1 MPAVIDSG
9 QRSPLRETPQAHLL
23 ALVAHELRKP
33 LSPIAIAASL
43 LSESAGDAQK
53 LSRLQSVIERQVQQL
68 ARVISDLTDTARTR
82 TGRLSIERR
91 TIVSTAFVE
100 QAADSCR
107 AALAARHQRL
117 LLQLPRQPFR
127 LQADPGRLAQILTN
141 LIDNASKFSAPGTSI
156 VVAFAVRRNQAL
168 LCVADEGIGIVPE
181 ALATLFDPTVQR
193 ARTVRPQ
200 GAGLG
205 LGLSIVRELAEAH
218 GGSVRA
224 RSAGEGRGARFVVW
238 LPNGAAVPA
247 ANDAA
252 TCSAM
257 RPSPIRTM
265 QATPGRSAGSARH
278 PLTHRYS
285 APPARSPR

>member
-1 MPAVIDSG
+1 MPAVIDGG
-9 QRSPLRETPQAHLL
+9 QRGALRETAQAHLL
-23 ALVAHELRKP
+23 AMVAHELRKP

-53 LSRLQSVIERQVQQL
+53 LCHLQSVIERQVQQL
-68 ARVISDLTDTARTR
+68 ARVIADLTDTARTR
-82 TGRLSIERR
+82 TGKLSIERR
-91 TIVSTAFVE
+91 SIVSTAFVE
-100 QAADSCR
+100 QAADACR
-107 AALAARHQRL
+107 AALDARRQRL
-117 LLQLPRQPFR
+117 RLQLPRQPFR

-156 VVAFAVRRNQAL
+156 VVTFAVRRNQAL
-168 LCVADEGIGIVPE
+168 LCVADEGIGIAPE

-247 ANDAA
+247 ANDGAA
-252 TCSAM
+252 SGAT
-257 RPSPIRTM
+257 RPSPAGTM
-265 QATPGRSAGSARH
+265 QTTRGRRVGSA
-278 PLTHRYS
+278 LE
-285 APPARSPR
+285 AA